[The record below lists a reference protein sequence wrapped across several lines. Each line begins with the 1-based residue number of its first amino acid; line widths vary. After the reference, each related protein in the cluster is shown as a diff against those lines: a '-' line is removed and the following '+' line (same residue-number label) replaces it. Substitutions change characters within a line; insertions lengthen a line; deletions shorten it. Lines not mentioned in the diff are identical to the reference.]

1 MIARDGAGA
10 RRRGEG
16 IATAGFTDRG
26 EQVTPGS
33 TADQDVHDRVCAR
46 IRALCR
52 VQGITLTQLIERAHV
67 SASHFWG
74 VMNGGKSPTIEWL
87 QQIAVALGVDIED
100 LCKRP

>member
-1 MIARDGAGA
+1 MTLA
-10 RRRGEG
+10 
-16 IATAGFTDRG
+16 
-26 EQVTPGS
+26 P
-33 TADQDVHDRVCAR
+33 TADQDVHDRVIIR